1 MEGSDWVAK
10 SNPGAWLILRP
21 DALRPESWLLWGKM
35 SCRVHGEN
43 ESSKPSVQLTM
54 RHVTCIE
61 DAAIFM
67 ALTAAVDH
75 SFGLWFIT
83 T

>member
-1 MEGSDWVAK
+1 MEGYDWVAK
-10 SNPGAWLILRP
+10 SNPRAWLILRP
-21 DALRPESWLLWGKM
+21 DALRPENDFVR

-67 ALTAAVDH
+67 ALTATVDH